1 MPVLEQYLDLPH
13 AALFGNH
20 DHAAQ
25 LLELVAIR
33 NDLTGVELLDRAT
46 EHALD
51 EMIDMAAGAIDLER
65 HFAPQLEPAPE
76 HAVVLFLVGAV
87 FLDRSDKPAIVGAAR
102 PDGLEH
108 PVERGIAA
116 VLVIDVDGREHIEN
130 AAGQVGYNTQAS

>member
-33 NDLTGVELLDRAT
+33 NDLTGVELLDGAA

-65 HFAPQLEPAPE
+65 HFAPQLEPAPK
-76 HAVVLFLVGAV
+76 HALMHFFVGAV
-87 FLDRSDKPAIVGAAR
+87 LLDSSDEAGHAGVASPAGLKH
-102 PDGLEH
+102 PD
-108 PVERGIAA
+108 ERGKIGRATGRGRGGT
-116 VLVIDVDGREHIEN
+116 DVALSG
-130 AAGQVGYNTQAS
+130 GGGS